1 MEEVT
6 LCEAVS
12 LKVFT
17 QSADFLSFDSGLPIS
32 GGKNWA
38 LLLDI
43 RCPVL
48 SFWFYFCAYFC
59 VRRYTVYIG
68 IFPTFT
74 IWKIWTPQQKEFS
87 LCFLSLHLHP
97 PPPNNMLLWTYISSP
112 YGFPC
117 QCIYVCFPTV
127 GEVAALGVGWS
138 CQPVDQAAFLR
149 WQKHASC
156 TESQCLLQLI
166 PQASALTGNRV
177 LWKFTVADE
186 VQKITSKTNS

>member
-166 PQASALTGNRV
+166 PQGFCPHR
-177 LWKFTVADE
+177 
-186 VQKITSKTNS
+186 